1 MFFEDE
7 LGIKP
12 SEWLRYQPL
21 DDFLGVNKFQ
31 VQGWEEVAVRSLGLH
46 ISVIR
51 LIVAAVLTIPCGVL
65 HRMVPTATG
74 RHIYSFLTGAAL
86 LYYPFGNQITLI
98 FASCLT
104 MYLIMLVAPR
114 YANRFSWWLAM
125 PFLLLCLE
133 RTGDLWD
140 TGAVD
145 ITGSLMVLTL
155 KEIAICHNLSDS
167 YSNKKYSEERYQL
180 RMSGPPN
187 LLHYLSYIFASGNL
201 LAGPFNEFQEYTGFV
216 ARDGE
221 WAKAFSWPL
230 FRAAL
235 RASTR
240 SFGFACAALALEQLI
255 GAVCSAKM
263 VLAPASFAMPLL
275 KRYAIAFAAGFA
287 KRCQYYFIWF
297 LSEAGII
304 AQGYGFNGLQ
314 DSEGKVPLF
323 NRYNNAE
330 LVKVETCYSLALLP
344 KYWNVNT
351 GLFLRRYVH
360 ERVGKGFVGMAVTQ
374 LVSGLW
380 HGLRETR
387 TLRRL

>member
-1 MFFEDE
+1 
-7 LGIKP
+7 
-12 SEWLRYQPL
+12 
-21 DDFLGVNKFQ
+21 
-31 VQGWEEVAVRSLGLH
+31 
-46 ISVIR
+46 
-51 LIVAAVLTIPCGVL
+51 
-65 HRMVPTATG
+65 
-74 RHIYSFLTGAAL
+74 
-86 LYYPFGNQITLI
+86 
-98 FASCLT
+98 
-104 MYLIMLVAPR
+104 
-114 YANRFSWWLAM
+114 
-125 PFLLLCLE
+125 
-133 RTGDLWD
+133 
-140 TGAVD
+140 
-145 ITGSLMVLTL
+145 MVLTL

-304 AQGYGFNGLQ
+304 AQGYGFNGFQ

-323 NRYNNAE
+323 NRYSNAE

-351 GLFLRRYVH
+351 GLFLRRYVY
-360 ERVGKGFVGMAVTQ
+360 ERVGKGFVGLAVTQ

-380 HGLRETR
+380 HGLREGHMLFFFMSIFLFQGSKVWYKQEKRLPASVYESKPWIALKWLVSHAQLNVFALPFMLQKWKLCWASAQSFHFVPHLVALSLVALGAVVPPPRTR
-387 TLRRL
+387 